1 MLFVPVA
8 LVLSSVRLLVTDR
21 YLAFEY
27 SKADFP
33 LDPFGFDQAQR
44 VAYASANFRYVREG
58 QPIEA
63 LVAQRLGDRPLYDE
77 RELKHMQDVQIIYE
91 SMGWVWQIALMV
103 IALAVFTLAWRP
115 ETRPALAAALKW
127 GGSLT
132 IALIGGL
139 GLLAVV
145 AWQFW
150 FVAFH
155 QIFFAP
161 GTWTFNEWDTLIRL
175 FPNKFWFDAAL
186 TISGLSLIGGL
197 LGALIGRG
205 LTMRRETVLT
215 SAHPSTS
222 QP

>member
-1 MLFVPVA
+1 
-8 LVLSSVRLLVTDR
+8 
-21 YLAFEY
+21 
-27 SKADFP
+27 
-33 LDPFGFDQAQR
+33 

-63 LVAQRLGDRPLYDE
+63 LAAQRLGDLPLYNE
-77 RELKHMQDVQIIYE
+77 RELKHMQDVQNVYE
-91 SMGWVWQIALMV
+91 LMGWVWQIALIML
-103 IALAVFTLAWRP
+103 ALAVFTLAWRV
-115 ETRPALAAALKW
+115 ETRPALAAGLKW
-127 GGSLT
+127 GGLLT
-132 IALIGGL
+132 LVLIGGL

-161 GTWTFNEWDTLIRL
+161 GTWTFNEWETLIRL

-197 LGALIGRG
+197 LAALIGWG
-205 LTMRRETVLT
+205 WPVRREAALT
-215 SAHPSTS
+215 SARPSTS
-222 QP
+222 QS